1 MQLRS
6 RKAKFE
12 KGLGVLRA
20 SIAQGQWVP
29 RGKATVLAAI
39 SQGMVKGRQLP
50 DRHSYAPEAAV
61 ISNPAWDEYNEL
73 ERSLEFGHDYRG
85 KHTIAAALIKI
96 PEHVQRAWF
105 EVCIGVRELC
115 SVLDRIRPKPV
126 ITSVGLSPRV
136 TKTLQEMGL
145 ALDLSTVAC
154 AMLQV
159 ATGVGTRAK
168 IRGCIC
174 KRRAVSPS

>member
-1 MQLRS
+1 MVTADRILARYLMAGNGNEPPKTAAERVTHRYLTATALAISPELERAIDTVAGFLKGS

-29 RGKATVLAAI
+29 RGKATVLAAV
-39 SQGMVKGRQLP
+39 SQGLVKGKQLP
-50 DRHSYAPEAAV
+50 VRHSYAPEAAV

-85 KHTIAAALIKI
+85 KHTIPAALIKI

-105 EVCIGVRELC
+105 EVCIGVE
-115 SVLDRIRPKPV
+115 VV
-126 ITSVGLSPRV
+126 
-136 TKTLQEMGL
+136 
-145 ALDLSTVAC
+145 
-154 AMLQV
+154 
-159 ATGVGTRAK
+159 
-168 IRGCIC
+168 
-174 KRRAVSPS
+174 